1 MKKLGILLCAALASV
16 SIGCGTSSTPSASS
30 YVARGSSDSWAPHL
44 FTFDEKSKKSTAV
57 SISIPTNAQYVSA
70 NRVGNE
76 VVYCASGAN
85 GWDIFSMGLDNKET
99 ELTTGANAC
108 DPVFSPS
115 GKLVAYEVG
124 FLKSDSVIYTMNADG
139 SNQKAL
145 YTPAAGTM
153 DMWFPQFS
161 PDGKSLVFYIQ
172 VFALS
177 GAQSDRREA
186 PGVHAVWPQS
196 HNRGQQNVRG
206 NVQTPSGTP
215 TTSGWYMQALTDSS
229 PTLVYATNSWWG
241 PATFSGDGKKIL
253 MTYFDGTQDNIAS
266 VNLDGSGF
274 TPLTTSTDAASFAPV
289 AFGKVI
295 LFNHYNPD
303 TAAADLYVMDTTGAN
318 QTLVSTSPNNTWQ
331 SLVDAYWAN
340 D

>member
-1 MKKLGILLCAALASV
+1 MKKFGIMLCAALASI
-16 SIGCGTSSTPSASS
+16 SIGCGTSSAPSAAS
-30 YVARGSSDSWAPHL
+30 YVARSSSDSWAPHL
-44 FTFDEKSKKSTAV
+44 FTFDEKSKKSNAV

-85 GWDIFSMGLDNKET
+85 GWDIFSMGLDSKET

-108 DPVFSPS
+108 DPVFSPN
-115 GKLVAYEVG
+115 GKLIAYEVG
-124 FLKSDSVIYTMNADG
+124 YIKSNSLIYTMNADG

-145 YTPAAGTM
+145 YTPAVGTM
-153 DMWFPQFS
+153 DLWFPQFS
-161 PDGKSLVFYIQ
+161 PDGKSLVFYVW
-172 VFALS
+172 VFAQS
-177 GAQSDRREA
+177 GAQSNVREIA
-186 PGVHAVWPQS
+186 GNHSPSPQS
-196 HNRGQQNVRG
+196 HNRGQQAVHG

-215 TTSGWYMQALTDSS
+215 TVSGWYTMALTDSS
-229 PTLVYATNSWWG
+229 PTLVYSTNSWWG
-241 PATFSGDGKKIL
+241 PATFSADGKKIL
-253 MTYFDGTQDNIAS
+253 MTYYDGTQDNIAS

-274 TPLTTSTDAASFAPV
+274 TALTVSTDAASFAPM
-289 AFGKVI
+289 AFNNFI

-318 QTLVSTSPNNTWQ
+318 QTLVSTGANNTWQ
-331 SLVDAYWAN
+331 TLVDAYWEN